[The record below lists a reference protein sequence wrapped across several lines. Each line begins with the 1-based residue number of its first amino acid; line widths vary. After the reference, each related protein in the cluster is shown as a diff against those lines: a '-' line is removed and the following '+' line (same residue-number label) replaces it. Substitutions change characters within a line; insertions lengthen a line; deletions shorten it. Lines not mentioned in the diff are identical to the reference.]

1 MLSVPSPWVKE
12 RIETRYLEMVRAA
25 LADVGAAATE
35 LQHRDPTRHRREP
48 PLTADPLDVL
58 GFTERRRRPP
68 RPAPRAAHGNGAH
81 TNGATDRRSAAPG
94 AVRRHAEPK
103 YTFDAFVIGSSNRFA
118 HAAALTVAERPGLAY
133 NPLFVYGDAGLG
145 KTHLLQAIGH
155 YVHENYRGYRV
166 RYVSSETFLNEF
178 VDSIRTGVGD
188 SFKRRYR
195 GVDVLM
201 VDDIQFFERGKET
214 LEEFFHTF
222 NALHESGRQ
231 IVLSS
236 DRRPDDLPALEDRL
250 RTRFKAGL
258 VTDIQP
264 PDLETRLAILRK
276 KAESHPAQI
285 PDAVLEYIAT
295 HITDNIRELE
305 GALTRV
311 SAYASL
317 YNEPLSVESAERVL
331 RDLLNDRQPRVITR
345 RADPR
350 RHVEDVRPVARRAA
364 VEQPHPAAGQ
374 RPPDRDVR
382 VPRADRPQLPPD
394 RQGVRQER
402 PHDGHPRRP
411 EDREADGREA
421 PDLRPGQRADPT
433 DQERHMTSV
442 ETSGEFQ
449 WVNVG
454 DNASS
459 RWTTRQLSRGVRSGR
474 LSIARRWG
482 QPPGCSAAADQHER
496 RVIHN
501 PQALLPSPTESK
513 DPESEQL

>member
-1 MLSVPSPWVKE
+1 
-12 RIETRYLEMVRAA
+12 VRAA
-25 LADVGAAATE
+25 LTDVGAAGTE
-35 LQHRDPTRHRREP
+35 LQIEIRPATPETA
-48 PLTADPLDVL
+48 PLIVDPLDAL
-58 GFTERRRRPP
+58 GFDAAGPDRNPEILGNG
-68 RPAPRAAHGNGAH
+68 AHVNGAHGNGGPVADH
-81 TNGATDRRSAAPG
+81 HYRERTGDTLN
-94 AVRRHAEPK
+94 PK

-201 VDDIQFFERGKET
+201 VDDIQFLERGKET

-276 KAESHPAQI
+276 KAEPHTAQI
-285 PDAVLEYIAT
+285 PDVVLEYIAT
-295 HITDNIRELE
+295 HVTDNIRELE

-317 YNEPLSVESAERVL
+317 YNEPMSVESAERVL
-331 RDLLNDRQPRVITR
+331 RDLLNDRQPRVITAER
-345 RADPR
+345 ILIKTSMMFGLSQAELLSSSRT
-350 RHVEDVRPVARRAA
+350 RPLVNARQIAMYVCRELTDLSFPQIAKAFGKSDHTTVIHA
-364 VEQPHPAAGQ
+364 VQKIERQMGEKRQ
-374 RPPDRDVR
+374 IYDQVNELT
-382 VPRADRPQLPPD
+382 QLCK
-394 RQGVRQER
+394 
-402 PHDGHPRRP
+402 
-411 EDREADGREA
+411 
-421 PDLRPGQRADPT
+421 
-433 DQERHMTSV
+433 
-442 ETSGEFQ
+442 
-449 WVNVG
+449 
-454 DNASS
+454 NAS
-459 RWTTRQLSRGVRSGR
+459 
-474 LSIARRWG
+474 
-482 QPPGCSAAADQHER
+482 
-496 RVIHN
+496 
-501 PQALLPSPTESK
+501 
-513 DPESEQL
+513 

>member
-1 MLSVPSPWVKE
+1 VEEPQLLWTACAGVLREQVSEAVWLSSFAEITPVAGDHAQLILAVPSPWVKD

-25 LADVGAAATE
+25 LADVGAGGTE
-35 LQHRDPTRHRREP
+35 LQIEIR
-48 PLTADPLDVL
+48 TATADTKTAVDDPLDTLDFGEDANRVD
-58 GFTERRRRPP
+58 
-68 RPAPRAAHGNGAH
+68 RAAPGDRADHVPGRSTVEPH
-81 TNGATDRRSAAPG
+81 TNGTPTLDQADRARLGDTLNP
-94 AVRRHAEPK
+94 R
-103 YTFDAFVIGSSNRFA
+103 YTFEAFVIGSSNRFA
-118 HAAALTVAERPGLAY
+118 HAAALTVAERPGAAY

-222 NALHESGRQ
+222 NALHGSGRQ

-276 KAESHPAQI
+276 KAEPHTTQI

-317 YNEPLSVESAERVL
+317 YNEPLSEESAERVL
-331 RDLLNDRQPRVITR
+331 RDLLNDRQPRVIT
-345 RADPR
+345 
-350 RHVEDVRPVARRAA
+350 AA
-364 VEQPHPAAGQ
+364 
-374 RPPDRDVR
+374 
-382 VPRADRPQLPPD
+382 LIL
-394 RQGVRQER
+394 
-402 PHDGHPRRP
+402 
-411 EDREADGREA
+411 
-421 PDLRPGQRADPT
+421 DL
-433 DQERHMTSV
+433 TSTMFGLSQT
-442 ETSGEFQ
+442 ELLS
-449 WVNVG
+449 
-454 DNASS
+454 SS
-459 RWTTRQLSRGVRSGR
+459 RTRPLVNARQIAMYVCRELTDLSFPQIAKAFGKSDHTT
-474 LSIARRWG
+474 
-482 QPPGCSAAADQHER
+482 
-496 RVIHN
+496 VIHAVQKIEKQMGEKRQIYDQVN
-501 PQALLPSPTESK
+501 ELT
-513 DPESEQL
+513 QLIKNAT

>member
-1 MLSVPSPWVKE
+1 MKE
-12 RIETRYLEMVRAA
+12 RIEGRYLGLVRAA
-25 LADVGAAATE
+25 LADVGRARTDVQIEVRPDAAE
-35 LQHRDPTRHRREP
+35 LGSVAD
-48 PLTADPLDVL
+48 DPLDVL
-58 GFTERRRRPP
+58 GFPRDAEDQTNGQAGRQDDGVRP
-68 RPAPRAAHGNGAH
+68 NGAQ
-81 TNGATDRRSAAPG
+81 TVDRPFRERTG
-94 AVRRHAEPK
+94 DTLNPK

-222 NALHESGRQ
+222 NALHETGRQ

-276 KAESHPAQI
+276 KSESHPAQI
-285 PDAVLEYIAT
+285 PDVVLEYIAT

-317 YNEPLSVESAERVL
+317 YNEPMSVESAERVL
-331 RDLLNDRQPRVITR
+331 ARPARRPPAAGHHPRT
-345 RADPR
+345 DPR
-350 RHVEDVRPVARRAA
+350 SDVEDVRALPGGAP
-364 VEQPHPAAGQ
+364 VEQPYAPVGQ
-374 RPPDRDVR
+374 RASDRDVR
-382 VPRADRPQLPPD
+382 LPRTDRPQLPAD

-402 PHDGHPRRP
+402 PHDGHPRGA
-411 EDREADGREA
+411 EDREADGGEA
-421 PDLRPGQRADPT
+421 TDLRPGQRADPT
-433 DQERHMTSV
+433 DQERHVTAV
-442 ETSGEFQ
+442 ETSGELQ
-449 WVNVG
+449 W
-454 DNASS
+454 ASS
-459 RWTTRQLSRGVRSGR
+459 GTTQRSRGSTTGCPSGVRSE
-474 LSIARRWG
+474 SCAARDAG
-482 QPPGCSAAADQHER
+482 DDR
-496 RVIHN
+496 RVAPTSLTSTNEGSSTIHRPYHRSYGTKN
-501 PQALLPSPTESK
+501 
-513 DPESEQL
+513 PESEQL

>member
-1 MLSVPSPWVKE
+1 MDEPQLLWTACADVLREQVSEAVWLSSFAEVAALPADGESLVLAVPSPWVKE
-12 RIETRYLEMVRAA
+12 RIESRYLEMVRAA
-25 LADVGAAATE
+25 LADVGAPGTDLRIEIRPATAEAA
-35 LQHRDPTRHRREP
+35 D
-48 PLTADPLDVL
+48 AVDPLDEL
-58 GFTERRRRPP
+58 GFQRDAVPGVRND
-68 RPAPRAAHGNGAH
+68 RAGEVRGNGLH
-81 TNGATDRRSAAPG
+81 TAPDRPGRERSDDTLNP
-94 AVRRHAEPK
+94 R

-178 VDSIRTGVGD
+178 VDSIRTGVSD
-188 SFKRRYR
+188 AFKRRYR

-276 KAESHPAQI
+276 KAEPNTAQI
-285 PDAVLEYIAT
+285 PDVVLEYIAT

-317 YNEPLSVESAERVL
+317 YNEPMSVESAERVL
-331 RDLLNDRQPRVITR
+331 HDLLTDRQPRVIT
-345 RADPR
+345 A
-350 RHVEDVRPVARRAA
+350 
-364 VEQPHPAAGQ
+364 
-374 RPPDRDVR
+374 
-382 VPRADRPQLPPD
+382 
-394 RQGVRQER
+394 ER
-402 PHDGHPRRP
+402 ILD
-411 EDREADGREA
+411 A
-421 PDLRPGQRADPT
+421 
-433 DQERHMTSV
+433 TSTMFGLSQT
-442 ETSGEFQ
+442 ELLS
-449 WVNVG
+449 
-454 DNASS
+454 SS
-459 RWTTRQLSRGVRSGR
+459 RTRPLVNARQIAMYVCRELTDLSFPQIAKAFGKSDHTT
-474 LSIARRWG
+474 
-482 QPPGCSAAADQHER
+482 
-496 RVIHN
+496 VIHAVQKIEKQMGEKRQTYDQVN
-501 PQALLPSPTESK
+501 ELT
-513 DPESEQL
+513 QLIKNAT

>member
-1 MLSVPSPWVKE
+1 VETERLREALRLVDEPQLLWTACADVLREQVSDAVWSTSFADVTALPGEGDRLVLAVPSSWVKE
-12 RIETRYLEMVRAA
+12 RIEGRYLGIIRAA
-25 LADVGAAATE
+25 LHDVGSADLDLAVEVRPEAFELDAT
-35 LQHRDPTRHRREP
+35 D
-48 PLTADPLDVL
+48 DPLDL
-58 GFTERRRRPP
+58 TGHDEPAP
-68 RPAPRAAHGNGAH
+68 ERPAPNGPE
-81 TNGATDRRSAAPG
+81 TSLSVATDPVTTSPERSGDTLNP
-94 AVRRHAEPK
+94 R

-118 HAAALTVAERPGLAY
+118 HAAALTVAERPGAAY

-195 GVDVLM
+195 GVDLLM

-276 KAESHPAQI
+276 KAEPQTAQI

-311 SAYASL
+311 SAFTSL
-317 YNEPLSVESAERVL
+317 YKEPLSVESAERVL
-331 RDLLNDRQPRVITR
+331 RDLLNDRQPRVIT
-345 RADPR
+345 
-350 RHVEDVRPVARRAA
+350 
-364 VEQPHPAAGQ
+364 
-374 RPPDRDVR
+374 PDRI
-382 VPRADRPQLPPD
+382 L
-394 RQGVRQER
+394 
-402 PHDGHPRRP
+402 
-411 EDREADGREA
+411 EA
-421 PDLRPGQRADPT
+421 
-433 DQERHMTSV
+433 
-442 ETSGEFQ
+442 
-449 WVNVG
+449 
-454 DNASS
+454 
-459 RWTTRQLSRGVRSGR
+459 TTKMFGLSREEL
-474 LSIARRWG
+474 LSASRTRPLVNARQIAMYVCRELTDLSFPQIAKAFG
-482 QPPGCSAAADQHER
+482 KSDHTT
-496 RVIHN
+496 VIHAVQKIEKGMGEKRQIYDQVN
-501 PQALLPSPTESK
+501 ELT
-513 DPESEQL
+513 QLVKNAT